1 MPLYDYKC
9 KKCEYLFE
17 VEQRMSDPKLEFC
30 PKCKGK
36 VERLI
41 SPVGII
47 FKGSGFYVTDNK
59 KSQAVAPATPKGST
73 KPGEPKKESPQPA
86 NPETKPTKQTEEKK

>member
-59 KSQAVAPATPKGST
+59 KSQAATPAATVPKDDKKPATKPK
-73 KPGEPKKESPQPA
+73 
-86 NPETKPTKQTEEKK
+86 ETKNKTTSSVKEDKK

>member
-9 KKCEYLFE
+9 EKCEYLFE
-17 VEQRMSDPKLEFC
+17 VEQRITEDLLTSC

-36 VERLI
+36 IRRLI

-47 FKGSGFYVTDNK
+47 FKGSGFHVTDYNSSKKPHSTTVPNK
-59 KSQAVAPATPKGST
+59 EA
-73 KPGEPKKESPQPA
+73 KKETKT
-86 NPETKPTKQTEEKK
+86 ETKQEGKKNPPSQTS